1 MANGGGG
8 LVPLPGAL
16 LSIKLRV
23 WEPGKPAGKWARMTV
38 CPVLEACPY
47 NAFLG
52 HIINAMGE
60 NVPDWVGE
68 ARESGMLYLF
78 SEQPCDKE
86 SKPCDVTST
95 RKPWPGMFWSMATGE
110 AGCATLLQHLT
121 ATENNGSDNLWLAKA
136 CPVCVQSGT
145 TLFVL
150 TSLFQKGVCKKMD
163 TAHNRRREER
173 KIEQSTTPPPP
184 RTPTTP
190 FCLPQT
196 ALNTPFTCAV
206 AKVHLL
212 LLLITPTVSLPYL
225 SRFPV
230 RLRLAKRW
238 RRCYGRGWRWGSS
251 TCP

>member
-163 TAHNRRREER
+163 TAHNRRREE
-173 KIEQSTTPPPP
+173 KKVEQSTSPSSSSLPSATSLPS
-184 RTPTTP
+184 TTG
-190 FCLPQT
+190 
-196 ALNTPFTCAV
+196 CARHAIV
-206 AKVHLL
+206 RYPCGRNHRQEDAI
-212 LLLITPTVSLPYL
+212 LLIYFESSFL
-225 SRFPV
+225 SRCTD
-230 RLRLAKRW
+230 RW
-238 RRCYGRGWRWGSS
+238 QQS
-251 TCP
+251 